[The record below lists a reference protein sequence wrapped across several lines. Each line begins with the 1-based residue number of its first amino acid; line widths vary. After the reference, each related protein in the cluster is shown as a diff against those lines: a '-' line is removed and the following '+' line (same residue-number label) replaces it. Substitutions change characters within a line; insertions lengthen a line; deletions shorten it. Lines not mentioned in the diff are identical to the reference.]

1 MMRELRK
8 FHKTVFGV
16 IAIAMIATSMIGFG
30 VNFRSGKATRY
41 AVRVNEEQVSFEEF
55 YRERRQLE
63 DRFRSQLGGE
73 YQNLLRSLGINLS
86 QRVADN
92 MIVGLIM
99 TQLGKE
105 LGMTVSNG
113 DVATEITEL
122 MNGRIEQY
130 EGVLAQLG
138 LSAPA
143 FEEKVRRDLLRR
155 RVSSLFSDVAL
166 PSDSLVRAKSREE
179 LATFS
184 IEVAAI
190 DPKQLVSE
198 VPAPTVKQVSSFYE
212 AQKMTFEEPEKV
224 SYRYALID
232 AARVESSIAVE
243 REAVEDFYEGHRLRY
258 QLPDKARV
266 SIIKLNYPKNA
277 DDAAKQGVAAQADS
291 LLKELS
297 GGASFAELAKKSSM
311 DEKTKNEGGDLG
323 WVVAG
328 TLGKEFDEA
337 IFRDEPSF
345 EPQVVKSDSGVSIV
359 RLSDFQAD
367 QVKPLKEVEGEIIAE
382 LKKEEVPGYLSHEA
396 ETLFSDWTSGTLSLS
411 DFVKAK
417 GISIAATEG
426 LLGAAVDPSA
436 ETKGLTA
443 QVIATIAEP
452 RQLIDLG
459 ERFALI
465 EVIDHRER
473 LVPPVDE
480 IRERVAAAFR
490 EGEADKKAEQR
501 AAELLEKV
509 RSGAGTLSE
518 VGSSLGVS
526 VAREVGI
533 TKASGGDGLLRDTLI
548 REELIRSGVE
558 GATLN
563 KATKSG
569 GKWVVAQV
577 SAILEPTAEELEK
590 KLASVRSE
598 LKTQEGSLV
607 LSSVLNTIKARA
619 ETDIDAS
626 ILAD

>member
-8 FHKTVFGV
+8 FHKTIFGV

-30 VNFRSGKATRY
+30 VNLGSGKANRY

-73 YQNLLRSLGINLS
+73 YQNLLRSIGVNLS

-92 MIVGLIM
+92 MIVGLLL

-105 LGMTVSNG
+105 LGMTVSNS

-130 EGVLAQLG
+130 EAVLSQLG

-166 PSDSLVRAKSREE
+166 PSDPFVRAKSRED

-184 IEVAAI
+184 VEVAAL

-198 VPAPTVKQVSSFYE
+198 VPAPTAEQVTSFYE

-224 SYRYALID
+224 SYRYALIN
-232 AARVESSIAVE
+232 AGRVESSISVE
-243 REAVEDFYEGHRLRY
+243 RAAVEDFYEGHRSRY

-266 SIIKLNYPKNA
+266 SIIRLNYPKNA
-277 DDAAKQGVAAQADS
+277 DEAAKQGVSAQADS
-291 LLKELS
+291 LLKELN
-297 GGASFAELAKKSSM
+297 GGAAFAELAKKSSM

-328 TLGKEFDEA
+328 TLGKELDEA
-337 IFRDEPSF
+337 IFRNEPSF
-345 EPQVVKSDSGVSIV
+345 EPQIVKSDSGISIV

-367 QVKPLKEVEGEIIAE
+367 LVKPLEEVESEIVAE

-396 ETLFSDWTSGTLSLS
+396 ETLFGEWTGGTLSLS

-417 GISIAATEG
+417 GVDISATKG
-426 LLGAAVDPSA
+426 LLGVAADPSA

-443 QVIATIAEP
+443 QVISMIAEP

-459 ERFALI
+459 ERFALV
-465 EVIDHRER
+465 EVVDHREKM
-473 LVPPVDE
+473 VPPLDE
-480 IRERVAAAFR
+480 IRERVAAQFR
-490 EGEADKKAEQR
+490 ESEADKRAEQR
-501 AAELLEKV
+501 ATELLEKLK
-509 RSGAGTLSE
+509 SGAGTLSE
-518 VGSSLGVS
+518 VGSSLGVF

-533 TKASGGDGLLRDTLI
+533 TKASGGDGLLRDTEI
-548 REELIRSGVE
+548 REELIRAGVE
-558 GATLN
+558 GAALN

-590 KLASVRSE
+590 KLTSVRGE
-598 LKTQEGSLV
+598 LKTQEGSIV

-619 ETDIDAS
+619 ETDIDAN